1 MASAYNNRVFFFV
14 ASKGGLPSNET
25 TFAKSLQNDN
35 YSTALIGK
43 WHLGNDCEVKGDN
56 CHNPL
61 NHGFDYFYGIPLTNL
76 KDFGNDGESVVL
88 SYYPHMYLT
97 LSTTAAIGLT
107 FAFMLYVRNYKK
119 LSYFLTI
126 LFIVIPISL
135 VAFQKSIKII
145 NSVLMRNN
153 EVIEQPIELEG
164 ITDRLVN
171 EATKFITKQVSEDKP
186 FLLVLNFIKVHTGM
200 NVLLFTYNYESIFI
214 QFI

>member
-1 MASAYNNRVFFFV
+1 MASAFNNRVFLFV

-43 WHLGNDCEVKGDN
+43 WHLGNDCKVKGDN

-119 LSYFLTI
+119 LSFFLTI

-135 VAFQKSIKII
+135 VAFQKSIQII

-153 EVIEQPIELEG
+153 QVIEQPIEFQLM
-164 ITDRLVN
+164 TDRLVN
-171 EATKFITKQVSEDKP
+171 EATEFITKQVSEDKP

-200 NVLLFTYNYESIFI
+200 NFLLFTYN
-214 QFI
+214 QF